1 VEPIPLCIMGEQ
13 LNPYRQLCNSQ
24 HIRRYY
30 EGNMNRKRTLCFIGA
45 HPDDET
51 FGLGSTSA
59 YYSAA
64 GVKVYY
70 ICATRGEAGMNN
82 LNQLREFDSL
92 GELRSNELN
101 CAAKFLGLAGVVH
114 LGYRDSGMLGTD
126 DNKHPQALAVAPLDK
141 VSEDIVSIIRNLK
154 PDVIITHDPI
164 GGYRHPDHVAVHKA
178 TVKAFEI
185 ASDPKKYP
193 EAGSA
198 FQPQKLY
205 FHVLPR
211 RLLKVAVKLMPLF
224 GQDPHHF
231 GQNKDVDLARLV
243 EVDFPIHAIICPTKA
258 AVRARNEAMS
268 CYASQRRSG
277 PPQKN
282 LFFLLRRFLGQRD
295 SFMRAYPL
303 VKKSREYDLFE
314 DVS

>member
-1 VEPIPLCIMGEQ
+1 
-13 LNPYRQLCNSQ
+13 
-24 HIRRYY
+24 
-30 EGNMNRKRTLCFIGA
+30 MNGQRTLCFIGA

-51 FGLGSTSA
+51 FGLGSTLA
-59 YYSAA
+59 HYAAA

-70 ICATRGEAGMNN
+70 LCATRGEAGMNN
-82 LNQLREFDSL
+82 LNQLREFESL
-92 GELRSNELN
+92 AELRSDELK
-101 CAAKFLGLAGVVH
+101 CAANILGLTGVVH

-126 DNKHPQALAVAPLDK
+126 DNKHPKALAQATLDE
-141 VSEDIVSIIRNLK
+141 VSERIVKVIRNLK
-154 PDVIITHDPI
+154 PDVIVTHDPV
-164 GGYRHPDHVAVHKA
+164 GGYRHPDHVAVHNA

-185 ASDPKKYP
+185 AADPTKYP
-193 EAGSA
+193 ESGLA

-231 GQNKDVDLARLV
+231 GQNRDVDLASLI
-243 EVDFPIHAIICPTKA
+243 EVDFPIHAVVRPTKA
-258 AVRARNEAMS
+258 AVRLRNEAMS

-277 PPQKN
+277 PPQRN
-282 LFFLLRRFLGQRD
+282 IFFLVRRFLGQRD

-303 VKKSREYDLFE
+303 VKRSRELDLFE
-314 DVS
+314 NIS